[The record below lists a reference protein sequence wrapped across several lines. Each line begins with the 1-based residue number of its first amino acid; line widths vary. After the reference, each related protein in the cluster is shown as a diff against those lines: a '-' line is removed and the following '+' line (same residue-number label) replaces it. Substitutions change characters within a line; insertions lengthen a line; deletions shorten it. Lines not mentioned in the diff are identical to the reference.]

1 MPEALLNATIL
12 FSIALVLYTIAIWSE
27 RLSLQLKNWHVLV
40 FFAGVVTDFIATWIT
55 IKFIGAIVFTPHAL
69 FGFAALILM
78 VLHFIWALMVRV
90 NNSQKMATLFHK
102 FGLFVWSVWMI
113 SYITGFTLGI
123 NKLF

>member
-27 RLSLQLKNWHVLV
+27 RLSRQLKKWHVLV

-55 IKFIGAIVFTPHAL
+55 IEFIGAIVFTPHAL

-78 VLHFIWALMVRV
+78 VLHFLWALMVLAH
-90 NNSQKMATLFHK
+90 NNQQMVDLFHK
-102 FGLFVWSVWMI
+102 FGLFVWGVWLI
-113 SYITGFTLGI
+113 SYLTGFILGM